1 MDTKQKF
8 KKLLGHNV
16 RRVRVD
22 RRLSVE
28 KLALE
33 AGLAY
38 SQVSR
43 IELGKI
49 STSAYTIYVISRTLE
64 VSPAVFFDTMPVEN
78 QRPDTL

>member
-1 MDTKQKF
+1 M
-8 KKLLGHNV
+8 

-49 STSAYTIYVISRTLE
+49 STSAYTLFLLSRTLE
-64 VSPAVFFDTMPVEN
+64 VSPATFFDSITFDK
-78 QRPDTL
+78 QRPETV

>member
-1 MDTKQKF
+1 M
-8 KKLLGHNV
+8 

-49 STSAYTIYVISRTLE
+49 STSAYTLFLLSRTLE
-64 VSPAVFFDTMPVEN
+64 VNPATFFDSITFDK
-78 QRPDTL
+78 QRPETV

>member
-1 MDTKQKF
+1 MDTKQTF

-16 RRVRVD
+16 RRVRVNKK
-22 RRLSVE
+22 LSVE

-49 STSAYTIYVISRTLE
+49 STSAYTLYVLSRTLE
-64 VSPAVFFDTMPVEN
+64 VCPSVFFNTLVKET
-78 QRPDTL
+78 QRPETV

>member
-49 STSAYTIYVISRTLE
+49 STSAFTIYMLARTLE
-64 VSPAVFFDTMPVEN
+64 VSPAVFFDSITFDK
-78 QRPDTL
+78 QRPETA

>member
-1 MDTKQKF
+1 MEKQAF
-8 KKLLGHNV
+8 KELLGQNV
-16 RRVRVD
+16 RKVRIN
-22 RRLSVE
+22 RKLSVE

-49 STSAYTIYVISRTLE
+49 STSAYTLFLLSRTLK
-64 VSPAVFFDTMPVEN
+64 VSPSAFFDKFTFN
-78 QRPDTL
+78 K

>member
-1 MDTKQKF
+1 MRK
-8 KKLLGHNV
+8 
-16 RRVRVD
+16 VRVNKK
-22 RRLSVE
+22 LSVE

-49 STSAYTIYVISRTLE
+49 STSAYTLYVLSRTLE
-64 VSPAVFFDTMPVEN
+64 VCPSVFFDTLVKDR
-78 QRPDTL
+78 QRPETV

>member
-1 MDTKQKF
+1 
-8 KKLLGHNV
+8 V

-49 STSAYTIYVISRTLE
+49 STSAYTLFLLSRTLE
-64 VSPAVFFDTMPVEN
+64 VSPATFFDSITFDK
-78 QRPDTL
+78 QRPETV